1 MIDNRLDNALEYMN
15 KHNIKV
21 DNSTFI
27 KYVEFN
33 SKYDSDIDSIVN
45 NINDDK
51 YIYTCD
57 LSSLMNII
65 LDDTIDDKEREK
77 QLIDII
83 IYSLDIEYI
92 KYKETRVYNSPDEEV
107 IDVYDI
113 LYVDGNVDEIT
124 SDELLELYQK
134 GAVVTDNGII
144 GIDEGS
150 IKIINII
157 NYIDNFYIDNF

>member
-134 GAVVTDNGII
+134 GVVVTDNGII

-150 IKIINII
+150 II
-157 NYIDNFYIDNF
+157 NYIDNF

>member
-150 IKIINII
+150 II
-157 NYIDNFYIDNF
+157 NYIDNF

>member
-51 YIYTCD
+51 YIYTRD

-65 LDDTIDDKEREK
+65 FDDTIDDKEREK

-134 GAVVTDNGII
+134 GVVVTDNGII

-150 IKIINII
+150 II
-157 NYIDNFYIDNF
+157 NYIDNF

>member
-83 IYSLDIEYI
+83 IYSLDIDYI

-134 GAVVTDNGII
+134 GVVVTDNGII

-150 IKIINII
+150 II
-157 NYIDNFYIDNF
+157 NYIDNF